1 MEQIEQLFN
10 PDSQRTTYVIR
21 AETVRYFLVRGG
33 CGGKCAVFHRLV
45 FNGMLT
51 TVGWFQRS
59 RHRKT
64 LYSYM
69 QEFEYLCK
77 QVHAKNC
84 KFNLQYSRQ
93 QGFAPGPT
101 GAPAPSPLPF
111 SPPPRKYFCYAT
123 VMQTEKCKLFTER
136 KKVVNLRHGKDN
148 VVCLCNRQYDAYIL
162 ITTLLLHFC
171 SSHKRIT

>member
-21 AETVRYFLVRGG
+21 AETVRYFLVGGG

-69 QEFEYLCK
+69 QQFAYLCK
-77 QVHAKNC
+77 LVRIKNC
-84 KFNLQYSRQ
+84 TLILQYSRQ

-101 GAPAPSPLPF
+101 GAPAPSSLPF
-111 SPPPRKYFCYAT
+111 APPRKYFCYAT
-123 VMQTEKCKLFTER
+123 VMQTEKCQLFAER
-136 KKVVNLRHGKDN
+136 KKVVNLRHGEDN
-148 VVCLCNRQYDAYIL
+148 VVCLCNMQNDACIL
-162 ITTLLLHFC
+162 IMTLLLHTC